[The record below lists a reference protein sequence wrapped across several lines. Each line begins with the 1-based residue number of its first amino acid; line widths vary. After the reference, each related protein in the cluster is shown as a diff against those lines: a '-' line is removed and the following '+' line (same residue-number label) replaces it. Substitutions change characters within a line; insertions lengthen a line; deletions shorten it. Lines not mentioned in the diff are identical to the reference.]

1 MKSGR
6 LDRFCSNAPQDK
18 TISLDGDDRAAGD
31 KAAAA
36 VERTAIQLAGDHKT
50 SGNAAFKN
58 AKYDE
63 AIVHY
68 DRAIEVCP
76 PENNIDLSTF
86 YQNRAAA
93 YEQLRKWKAVREDCS
108 RALELNPR
116 YVKALHRRARAN
128 ECLNEFFASLEDI
141 TATCILESFQNNS
154 SLTFADRILK
164 HIGATDAEEAMR
176 TRTPVMPSACFIRT
190 YLSSFSTDP
199 VRRVKLPPQSNGTTT
214 VEPAPAESGFVRARR
229 ALDAERYEDIIPA
242 CTEEIES
249 SESEAAYKTE
259 ALLLRGTFHLLC
271 GQQMEALID
280 LEQVARN
287 ADAPRAYRVNAH
299 VKMAS
304 LMVQNKNLE
313 SGLKHFAEAEQ
324 LDDANPDV
332 YHQRGQVYVL
342 TERLPDA
349 VAEFTRA
356 FQLDG
361 TQGMTYIQKCYA
373 EYRLAFV
380 QQNQAAL
387 IVAMSSF
394 QEAVQRFPK
403 CVECYSVMAQV
414 LTEQQQF
421 EQADHFFRKALEVG
435 PQVAS
440 IYVHHG
446 IMQLQWNGDIEKAL
460 EYIRRAIEVDEK
472 CEFGLETLG
481 TIEVQRGNLE
491 NAVELFGRAIR
502 LAKTEAE
509 LQHLYALKNA
519 AVAQIN
525 VAKNLGIDMA
535 SLSAM
540 AQTAGMS

>member
-1 MKSGR
+1 M
-6 LDRFCSNAPQDK
+6 
-18 TISLDGDDRAAGD
+18 
-31 KAAAA
+31 
-36 VERTAIQLAGDHKT
+36 
-50 SGNAAFKN
+50 
-58 AKYDE
+58 
-63 AIVHY
+63 
-68 DRAIEVCP
+68 
-76 PENNIDLSTF
+76 STF

-93 YEQLRKWKAVREDCS
+93 YEQLKKWSAVRDDCTS
-108 RALELNPR
+108 ALELNAR
-116 YVKALHRRARAN
+116 YIKALHRRARAN

-164 HIGATDAEEAMR
+164 HIGQADAEQAMR
-176 TRTPVMPSACFIRT
+176 TRTPVVPSSCFIRT
-190 YLSSFSTDP
+190 YLNSFSTDP
-199 VRRVKLPPQSNGTTT
+199 IRSVKLPAPRGEAADG
-214 VEPAPAESGFVRARR
+214 VAVAAPAESGFVRARR
-229 ALDAERYEDIIPA
+229 ALDAERYEDIIAA
-242 CTEEIES
+242 CSEEIDANES
-249 SESEAAYKTE
+249 DAPAYKTE
-259 ALLLRGTFHLLC
+259 ALLLRGTFYLLT
-271 GQQMEALID
+271 GQQIEALLD

-287 ADAPRAYRVNAH
+287 QEAPVAFRVNAH

-324 LDDANPDV
+324 LDGANPDV

-342 TERLPDA
+342 TERIEEA

-356 FQLDG
+356 FQLDT

-373 EYRLAFV
+373 EYRLAFL
-380 QQNQAAL
+380 QQNQAGL

-394 QEAVQRFPK
+394 QDAIERFPK

-421 EQADHFFRKALEVG
+421 EQADLFFRKALEVG

-446 IMQLQWNGDIEKAL
+446 IMQLQSNGDIDKAL
-460 EYIRRAIEVDEK
+460 SYIRRAIEVDDK

-502 LAKTEAE
+502 LAKTETE

-525 VAKNLGIDMA
+525 VAKKLGIDMA
-535 SLSAM
+535 SLSAL
-540 AQTAGMS
+540 AAAGMT